1 MLGAAA
7 TQMRPRCHSSRR
19 RGTPSDRMQ
28 AAARL
33 RRPIA
38 HSARTGPRR
47 AQCPAPAHRRSRREA
62 PLRRGSRDKWTSS
75 YSTSRQRAVVV
86 RSPSSPDR
94 SGATH
99 ARTECGGWV
108 FGLRCCSSARELASA
123 PAPADARSGRAASVR
138 RRAIG
143 ALTGRI
149 HANAGADQERE
160 SARLRVSVPIECQN
174 SNEKRANRRQTP
186 ARRRRRCARYAGIKR
201 QERTIRVC
209 LPCRRSRVRVPSA
222 AWKYLQIDDFLISWL
237 VD

>member
-123 PAPADARSGRAASVR
+123 PAPADARKGRFGGGRAAGPIMPASSKQLQQP
-138 RRAIG
+138 RA
-143 ALTGRI
+143 
-149 HANAGADQERE
+149 
-160 SARLRVSVPIECQN
+160 V
-174 SNEKRANRRQTP
+174 P
-186 ARRRRRCARYAGIKR
+186 ARRAPLVLTERLPGPLGTPAIGGTASAESRISPNPPREHCQAGI
-201 QERTIRVC
+201 
-209 LPCRRSRVRVPSA
+209 
-222 AWKYLQIDDFLISWL
+222 
-237 VD
+237 